1 MNSREISRFVLIG
14 VMAKVLKHLL
24 QINFN
29 FVECFDGINPTQI
42 IGISQ
47 SWIGI
52 CPLTWVDGMGLI

>member
-29 FVECFDGINPTQI
+29 FVEGFDGINPTRI
-42 IGISQ
+42 ISINQ
-47 SWIGI
+47 S
-52 CPLTWVDGMGLI
+52 